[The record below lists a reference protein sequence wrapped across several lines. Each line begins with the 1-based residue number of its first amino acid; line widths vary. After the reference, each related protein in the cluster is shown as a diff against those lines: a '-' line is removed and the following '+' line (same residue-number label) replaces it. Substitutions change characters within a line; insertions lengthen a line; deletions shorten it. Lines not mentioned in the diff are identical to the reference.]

1 MCASGW
7 RHSVDPGFLLLRF
20 VVIVVVVFFISP
32 VDQFFFYFFFR
43 AYIVTLLENEW
54 VAVDA
59 VMENFAPDVVFI
71 DRFRLRVFPLLQFN
85 VIAFSIAQKFI

>member
-1 MCASGW
+1 
-7 RHSVDPGFLLLRF
+7 
-20 VVIVVVVFFISP
+20 VFFISP
-32 VDQFFFYFFFR
+32 VDQFFFFFFFFFFR

-71 DRFRLRVFPLLQFN
+71 DRFRLRVFPLFQFN
-85 VIAFSIAQKFI
+85 VIAFSVARK